1 MTFILDDAA
10 LDRLFRSARS
20 IHTFKPEPLTD
31 ETLGRLYDLLK
42 WGPTAFNS
50 QPGRYVFVRSL
61 GGKARLA
68 PALSAGNR
76 DKTLA
81 APVTAIVAYDV
92 KFYERLPEDNPK
104 VRDLYSS
111 SPGSPAAALAEST
124 AFRNGTLQGAY
135 LLLAARALGLDV
147 GPMSGFDADAVNREF
162 FPEGRHR
169 ANFLVNIGYAN
180 DNVPRPRGP
189 RFEFADVVEVV

>member
-1 MTFILDDAA
+1 MTVALDDSA
-10 LDRLFRSARS
+10 LNRLFRAARS
-20 IHTFKPEPLTD
+20 IHTFKPEPLSD
-31 ETLGRLYDLLK
+31 ATLEKLYELVK

-50 QPGRYVFVRSL
+50 QPGRYVFVRSPEA
-61 GGKARLA
+61 KARLA

-81 APVTAIVAYDV
+81 APVTAIVAYDPR
-92 KFYERLPEDNPK
+92 FYERLPEDNPK

-111 SPGSPAAALAEST
+111 SAALAEST

-135 LLLAARALGLDV
+135 LLLAARSLGLDA

-162 FPEGRHR
+162 FPDGRHR

-180 DNVPRPRGP
+180 DSVPRPRGP
-189 RFEFADVVEVV
+189 RFAFADVVKVV